1 VLNLSYGFTASDGSN
16 NGNLVSLT
24 SSATQVFM
32 RSYTYDELNRLST
45 MSSPADPSGCNG
57 LTWTYD
63 AWANR
68 TNQTTSSGA
77 CTESHPTIG
86 ANNQFTGAPY
96 TYDAAGNMTADGNHT
111 YTYDAE
117 NRLTTVDGG
126 ATATYVYDAEG
137 QRVLKTTGGV
147 TTAYLYDPAGNV
159 VAETNGGDTLNIG
172 YAYAGSQLVAEYKN
186 STAYFIHKD
195 HLGSTRVMTAMDD
208 SVYDSMDYMP
218 YGEQIAGDTGTTH
231 KFTGKERDAESG
243 LDNFGARYNSSNLGR
258 FMSPD
263 PLLNSGHP
271 ANPQTWNRYTYT
283 LNNPLNF
290 LDPTGL
296 YTLQNT
302 CDAGD
307 KKCNKNFEKNAKD
320 LKNGLA
326 ALQKK
331 VDGMK
336 DSAQKARLEA
346 SLKSLGTDKDTSNG
360 VNVRFGATGT
370 GAAGNTVPVYDSAA
384 DKVTG
389 YNVTLDPS
397 KMGHSDATGEQD
409 MAIDAAH
416 EGTHVS
422 DLATEYA
429 NPNAQPEL
437 SLFSLEYRGYQTSA
451 WAAGA
456 LGLPNLSVNGNV
468 IWNGSWATADKQIT
482 SVVVGLDKPGT
493 PNPPHAETQPHNP
506 WQN

>member
-1 VLNLSYGFTASDGSN
+1 
-16 NGNLVSLT
+16 
-24 SSATQVFM
+24 M
-32 RSYTYDELNRLST
+32 
-45 MSSPADPSGCNG
+45 
-57 LTWTYD
+57 
-63 AWANR
+63 
-68 TNQTTSSGA
+68 
-77 CTESHPTIG
+77 
-86 ANNQFTGAPY
+86 
-96 TYDAAGNMTADGNHT
+96 
-111 YTYDAE
+111 
-117 NRLTTVDGG
+117 
-126 ATATYVYDAEG
+126 
-137 QRVLKTTGGV
+137 
-147 TTAYLYDPAGNV
+147 

-172 YAYAGSQLVAEYKN
+172 YVYAGSQLVAQYKN
-186 STAYFIHKD
+186 STTYFIHKD

-336 DSAQKARLEA
+336 DSAQKARLG
-346 SLKSLGTDKDTSNG
+346 S
-360 VNVRFGATGT
+360 F
-370 GAAGNTVPVYDSAA
+370 P
-384 DKVTG
+384 KVSRYG
-389 YNVTLDPS
+389 Q
-397 KMGHSDATGEQD
+397 GHQ
-409 MAIDAAH
+409 
-416 EGTHVS
+416 
-422 DLATEYA
+422 
-429 NPNAQPEL
+429 
-437 SLFSLEYRGYQTSA
+437 
-451 WAAGA
+451 
-456 LGLPNLSVNGNV
+456 
-468 IWNGSWATADKQIT
+468 
-482 SVVVGLDKPGT
+482 
-493 PNPPHAETQPHNP
+493 
-506 WQN
+506 